1 MSEPEQAWI
10 HEAELRE
17 IQSRIERELTE
28 LEERLG
34 LTGKRNDEP
43 PLRFPDNPDD
53 RIGGAGVPAFVVPPR
68 PVRPGADAKPFP
80 PKEEL

>member
-17 IQSRIERELTE
+17 IQSRIERELTA
-28 LEERLG
+28 LEGRLG
-34 LTGKRNDEP
+34 LTANRNDESP
-43 PLRFPDNPDD
+43 SRFPDNPDD
-53 RIGGAGVPAFVVPPR
+53 RMGGAGLPAPVVPPR
-68 PVRPGADAKPFP
+68 PARPGADAKPFP